1 MTFEPQVPDW
11 GKKLVG
17 DKLDQLII
25 YHNWL
30 CNTGIKTGLIS
41 PKSKQFVW
49 DEFVVHSLYFGKII
63 SELPSEIDVISD
75 LGTGGGIPGIPI
87 GITGNFRVNLIDVKE
102 TRVFE
107 LSRLI
112 KILNKNNITIQDNFD
127 MEISHHNGLEKFR
140 KTGCFLF
147 NIINKKESEI
157 YYTAS
162 RVKNIQNINNM
173 NSSSEDV
180 SNETFDNSRNQ
191 AGSKVT
197 TAVQTGSS
205 YVDSG
210 CLLYT
215 SPSPR
220 DQRGSR
226 VGGCG

>member
-63 SELPSEIDVISD
+63 SELPSKIDVISD

-112 KILNKNNITIQDNFD
+112 KILNKNNIIAKQDDADNYIKKGGLLVSRCFISSKNVINSLKTNNNTTYLVSSNGEQLDYNSNMFHVKHENF
-127 MEISHHNGLEKFR
+127 K
-140 KTGCFLF
+140 
-147 NIINKKESEI
+147 INKDDI
-157 YYTAS
+157 
-162 RVKNIQNINNM
+162 RHIDVINVK
-173 NSSSEDV
+173 
-180 SNETFDNSRNQ
+180 
-191 AGSKVT
+191 
-197 TAVQTGSS
+197 
-205 YVDSG
+205 
-210 CLLYT
+210 
-215 SPSPR
+215 
-220 DQRGSR
+220 
-226 VGGCG
+226 

>member
-1 MTFEPQVPDW
+1 MTFEPHVPDW
-11 GKKLVG
+11 GKKLVS

-102 TRVFE
+102 RRVFE

-112 KILNKNNITIQDNFD
+112 KILNKNNITAIQDD
-127 MEISHHNGLEKFR
+127 AYSY
-140 KTGCFLF
+140 
-147 NIINKKESEI
+147 INKGGFLV
-157 YYTAS
+157 S
-162 RVKNIQNINNM
+162 RCFISSKNVINSLKTN
-173 NSSSEDV
+173 NNTTYLVSSSGEQLDYDSNMFHVKHENFKINKDDIRHIDV
-180 SNETFDNSRNQ
+180 INV
-191 AGSKVT
+191 K
-197 TAVQTGSS
+197 
-205 YVDSG
+205 
-210 CLLYT
+210 
-215 SPSPR
+215 
-220 DQRGSR
+220 
-226 VGGCG
+226 

>member
-112 KILNKNNITIQDNFD
+112 KILNKDNIVAKQDNADNYIKKGGLLVSRCF
-127 MEISHHNGLEKFR
+127 ISSKNVINSLKTNNNTTYLVSSNGEQLDYNSNMFHVKHENFK
-140 KTGCFLF
+140 
-147 NIINKKESEI
+147 INKDDI
-157 YYTAS
+157 
-162 RVKNIQNINNM
+162 RHIDVINVK
-173 NSSSEDV
+173 
-180 SNETFDNSRNQ
+180 
-191 AGSKVT
+191 
-197 TAVQTGSS
+197 
-205 YVDSG
+205 
-210 CLLYT
+210 
-215 SPSPR
+215 
-220 DQRGSR
+220 
-226 VGGCG
+226 

>member
-112 KILNKNNITIQDNFD
+112 KILNKNNIIAKQEDADNYIKKGGLLVSRCF
-127 MEISHHNGLEKFR
+127 ISSKNVINSLKTNNTTTYLVSSNGEKLDYDSNMFHV
-140 KTGCFLF
+140 KHENFK
-147 NIINKKESEI
+147 INKDDI
-157 YYTAS
+157 
-162 RVKNIQNINNM
+162 RHIDVINVK
-173 NSSSEDV
+173 
-180 SNETFDNSRNQ
+180 
-191 AGSKVT
+191 
-197 TAVQTGSS
+197 
-205 YVDSG
+205 
-210 CLLYT
+210 
-215 SPSPR
+215 
-220 DQRGSR
+220 
-226 VGGCG
+226 

>member
-63 SELPSEIDVISD
+63 SELPSEVDVISD

-102 TRVFE
+102 RRVFE

-112 KILNKNNITIQDNFD
+112 KILNKNNITAIQDD
-127 MEISHHNGLEKFR
+127 AYSY
-140 KTGCFLF
+140 
-147 NIINKKESEI
+147 INKGGFLV
-157 YYTAS
+157 S
-162 RVKNIQNINNM
+162 RCFISSKNVINSLKTN
-173 NSSSEDV
+173 NNTTYLVSSSGEQLDYDSNMFHVKHENFKINKDDIRHIDV
-180 SNETFDNSRNQ
+180 I
-191 AGSKVT
+191 KM
-197 TAVQTGSS
+197 
-205 YVDSG
+205 
-210 CLLYT
+210 L
-215 SPSPR
+215 
-220 DQRGSR
+220 
-226 VGGCG
+226 

>member
-11 GKKLVG
+11 GKKIVG

-112 KILNKNNITIQDNFD
+112 KILNKNNIIAKQDDADNYIKKGGLLVSRCFISSKNVINSLKTNNNTTYLVSSNGEQLDYDSNMFHVKHENF
-127 MEISHHNGLEKFR
+127 K
-140 KTGCFLF
+140 
-147 NIINKKESEI
+147 INKDDI
-157 YYTAS
+157 
-162 RVKNIQNINNM
+162 RHIDVINVK
-173 NSSSEDV
+173 
-180 SNETFDNSRNQ
+180 
-191 AGSKVT
+191 
-197 TAVQTGSS
+197 
-205 YVDSG
+205 
-210 CLLYT
+210 
-215 SPSPR
+215 
-220 DQRGSR
+220 
-226 VGGCG
+226 

>member
-17 DKLDQLII
+17 DKLDQLIV

-41 PKSKQFVW
+41 PKGKQFVW

-112 KILNKNNITIQDNFD
+112 KILNKD
-127 MEISHHNGLEKFR
+127 
-140 KTGCFLF
+140 
-147 NIINKKESEI
+147 NIIAKQDDADNYIKKGGLLVSRCFISSKNVINSLKTNNNTTYLVSSNGEQLDYNSNMFHVKHENFKINKDDI
-157 YYTAS
+157 
-162 RVKNIQNINNM
+162 RHIDVINVK
-173 NSSSEDV
+173 
-180 SNETFDNSRNQ
+180 
-191 AGSKVT
+191 
-197 TAVQTGSS
+197 
-205 YVDSG
+205 
-210 CLLYT
+210 
-215 SPSPR
+215 
-220 DQRGSR
+220 
-226 VGGCG
+226 

>member
-11 GKKLVG
+11 GKKLVS

-112 KILNKNNITIQDNFD
+112 KILNKNNIIAKQDDADNYIKKGGLLVSRCFISSKNVINSLKTNNTTTYLVSSNGEQLDYDSNMFHVKHENF
-127 MEISHHNGLEKFR
+127 K
-140 KTGCFLF
+140 
-147 NIINKKESEI
+147 INKDDI
-157 YYTAS
+157 
-162 RVKNIQNINNM
+162 RHIDVINVK
-173 NSSSEDV
+173 
-180 SNETFDNSRNQ
+180 
-191 AGSKVT
+191 
-197 TAVQTGSS
+197 
-205 YVDSG
+205 
-210 CLLYT
+210 
-215 SPSPR
+215 
-220 DQRGSR
+220 
-226 VGGCG
+226 

>member
-17 DKLDQLII
+17 DKLDQLIV

-41 PKSKQFVW
+41 PKGKQFVW

-112 KILNKNNITIQDNFD
+112 KILNKNNIIAKQDDADNYIKKGGLLVSRCF
-127 MEISHHNGLEKFR
+127 ISSK
-140 KTGCFLF
+140 
-147 NIINKKESEI
+147 NIINSLKTNNNTTYLVSSNGEQLDYDSNMFH
-157 YYTAS
+157 
-162 RVKNIQNINNM
+162 VKHENFKINKDDIRHI
-173 NSSSEDV
+173 DV
-180 SNETFDNSRNQ
+180 INV
-191 AGSKVT
+191 K
-197 TAVQTGSS
+197 
-205 YVDSG
+205 
-210 CLLYT
+210 
-215 SPSPR
+215 
-220 DQRGSR
+220 
-226 VGGCG
+226 

>member
-63 SELPSEIDVISD
+63 SEFPSEIDVISD

-112 KILNKNNITIQDNFD
+112 KILNKD
-127 MEISHHNGLEKFR
+127 
-140 KTGCFLF
+140 
-147 NIINKKESEI
+147 NIIAKQDDADNYIKKGGLLVSRCFISSKNVINSLKTNNTTTYLVSSNGEQLDYDSNMFHVKHENFKINKDDI
-157 YYTAS
+157 
-162 RVKNIQNINNM
+162 RHIDVINVK
-173 NSSSEDV
+173 
-180 SNETFDNSRNQ
+180 
-191 AGSKVT
+191 
-197 TAVQTGSS
+197 
-205 YVDSG
+205 
-210 CLLYT
+210 
-215 SPSPR
+215 
-220 DQRGSR
+220 
-226 VGGCG
+226 

>member
-112 KILNKNNITIQDNFD
+112 KILNKNNIIARQDDADNYIKKGGLLVSRCFISSKNVINSLKTNNNTTYLVSSNGEQLDYDSNMFHVKHENF
-127 MEISHHNGLEKFR
+127 K
-140 KTGCFLF
+140 
-147 NIINKKESEI
+147 INKDDI
-157 YYTAS
+157 
-162 RVKNIQNINNM
+162 RHIDVINVK
-173 NSSSEDV
+173 
-180 SNETFDNSRNQ
+180 
-191 AGSKVT
+191 
-197 TAVQTGSS
+197 
-205 YVDSG
+205 
-210 CLLYT
+210 
-215 SPSPR
+215 
-220 DQRGSR
+220 
-226 VGGCG
+226 

>member
-112 KILNKNNITIQDNFD
+112 KILNKNNIIAKQDDADNY
-127 MEISHHNGLEKFR
+127 IKKGGLLVSR
-140 KTGCFLF
+140 CFLSSKNVINSLKTNNTTTYLVSSNGEQLDYDSNMF
-147 NIINKKESEI
+147 HVKHENFKINKDDI
-157 YYTAS
+157 
-162 RVKNIQNINNM
+162 RHIDVINVK
-173 NSSSEDV
+173 
-180 SNETFDNSRNQ
+180 
-191 AGSKVT
+191 
-197 TAVQTGSS
+197 
-205 YVDSG
+205 
-210 CLLYT
+210 
-215 SPSPR
+215 
-220 DQRGSR
+220 
-226 VGGCG
+226 

>member
-49 DEFVVHSLYFGKII
+49 DEFVIHSLYFGKIL
-63 SELPSEIDVISD
+63 SELPGEVDVVLD

-102 TRVFE
+102 RRVFE

-112 KILNKNNITIQDNFD
+112 KILNKNNITAIQDD
-127 MEISHHNGLEKFR
+127 AYSY
-140 KTGCFLF
+140 
-147 NIINKKESEI
+147 INKGGFLV
-157 YYTAS
+157 S
-162 RVKNIQNINNM
+162 RCFISSKNVINSLKTNNTTTYLVSSNGEQLDYNSNMFHVKHENFKINKDDIRHI
-173 NSSSEDV
+173 DV
-180 SNETFDNSRNQ
+180 INV
-191 AGSKVT
+191 K
-197 TAVQTGSS
+197 
-205 YVDSG
+205 
-210 CLLYT
+210 
-215 SPSPR
+215 
-220 DQRGSR
+220 
-226 VGGCG
+226 

>member
-112 KILNKNNITIQDNFD
+112 KILNKNNIIAKQDDADNYIKKGGLLVSRCFISSKNVINSLKTNNNTTYLVSSNGEQLDYDSNMFHVKHENF
-127 MEISHHNGLEKFR
+127 K
-140 KTGCFLF
+140 
-147 NIINKKESEI
+147 INKDDI
-157 YYTAS
+157 
-162 RVKNIQNINNM
+162 RHIDVINVK
-173 NSSSEDV
+173 
-180 SNETFDNSRNQ
+180 
-191 AGSKVT
+191 
-197 TAVQTGSS
+197 
-205 YVDSG
+205 
-210 CLLYT
+210 
-215 SPSPR
+215 
-220 DQRGSR
+220 
-226 VGGCG
+226 

>member
-112 KILNKNNITIQDNFD
+112 KILNKNNIIAKQDDADNYIKKGGLLVSRCFISSKNVINSLKTNNTTTYLVSSNGEQLDYNSNMFHVKHENF
-127 MEISHHNGLEKFR
+127 K
-140 KTGCFLF
+140 
-147 NIINKKESEI
+147 INKDDI
-157 YYTAS
+157 
-162 RVKNIQNINNM
+162 RHIDVINVK
-173 NSSSEDV
+173 
-180 SNETFDNSRNQ
+180 
-191 AGSKVT
+191 
-197 TAVQTGSS
+197 
-205 YVDSG
+205 
-210 CLLYT
+210 C
-215 SPSPR
+215 
-220 DQRGSR
+220 
-226 VGGCG
+226 